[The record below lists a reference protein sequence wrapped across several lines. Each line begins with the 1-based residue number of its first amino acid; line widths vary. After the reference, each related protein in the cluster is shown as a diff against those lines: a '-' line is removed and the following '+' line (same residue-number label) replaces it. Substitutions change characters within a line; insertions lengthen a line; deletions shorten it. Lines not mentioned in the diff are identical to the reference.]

1 MSKIAIIYYS
11 MTGNIEYVAEKIQE
25 QTKGDLIKMIPKKEY
40 PNSGFKKFF
49 WGGKSAVMKETP
61 TLEDYQF
68 NDNEYDQIIIGTPV
82 WASTYAP
89 PIRTFIKENKDVL
102 KNKKI
107 SIFISCSGGNT
118 KKTIEH
124 LQKDLGINSF
134 EEVLSLVDP
143 KEKDSEENN
152 QKIKEFC
159 KKVNR

>member
-124 LQKDLGINSF
+124 LQKDLEINSF

-143 KEKDSEENN
+143 K
-152 QKIKEFC
+152 
-159 KKVNR
+159 